1 MKKNAGLKAICTL
14 FIITAAMALLLAMVN
29 STTAER
35 IALSDKE
42 KTEHALSAVMPEGA
56 VLEHQ
61 LETFPDETGLVAA
74 AYKTSNGYVF
84 QVTPGG
90 YGGEITMMV
99 GVDSD
104 LTVSGVEIVSH
115 SETPALGENAAK
127 GATGEAF
134 RGQFVGQ
141 SGSLAVVK
149 DGGSIEALTGA
160 TVTSRAVTKGVSAA
174 LACAAALEGG
184 NT

>member
-1 MKKNAGLKAICTL
+1 MKENASFKSICTL
-14 FIITAAMALLLAMVN
+14 FIITAAMALLLAVVN
-29 STTAER
+29 GITAER
-35 IALSDKE
+35 IALSKEE
-42 KTEHALSAVMPEGA
+42 KTKAALSAVMPEGA
-56 VLEHQ
+56 VLEDQ
-61 LETFPDETGLVAA
+61 LSTFPDETGLVTA

-84 QVTPGG
+84 QVAPGG

-99 GVDSD
+99 GVDSN
-104 LTVSGVEIVSH
+104 LTVSGVEIISH

-141 SGSLAVVK
+141 SGSLAVAK
-149 DGGSIEALTGA
+149 DGGRIEALTGA

-174 LACAAALEGG
+174 LACAAELEGG
-184 NT
+184 NG